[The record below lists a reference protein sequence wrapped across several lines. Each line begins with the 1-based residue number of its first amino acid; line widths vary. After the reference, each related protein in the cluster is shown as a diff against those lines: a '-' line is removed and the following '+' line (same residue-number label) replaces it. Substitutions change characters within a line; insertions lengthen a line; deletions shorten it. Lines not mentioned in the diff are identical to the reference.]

1 MTAFDRL
8 DAPTRA
14 ALIFRTAFRQARFVA
29 KEIPTKGSVLLVG
42 DRPAPDA
49 PDDNTFHYTPFGA
62 LKHSSLWL
70 NLQLHNAGIP
80 EERLYWTN
88 AFNHRGEPSNYQ
100 VLDTEAQIIALGGN
114 ANRWV
119 CSGTQIY
126 GHWLVQHPQAWKR
139 FRSSE
144 PYPLIE
150 YLSFL
155 R

>member
-1 MTAFDRL
+1 MTAFERL

-14 ALIFRTAFRQARFVA
+14 ALILRTAFRQARFVA
-29 KEIPTKGSVLLVG
+29 KELPTKGSVLLVG

-49 PDDNTFHYTPFGA
+49 PDDVTFHYTPFGA

-70 NLQLHNAGIP
+70 NLQLHDAGIP

-88 AFNHRGEPSNYQ
+88 AYDHKGNPTGYE
-100 VLDTEAQIIALGGN
+100 VLDTEAQVIALGGN
-114 ANRWV
+114 ADVWV
-119 CSGTQIY
+119 KKHERL
-126 GHWLVQHPQAWKR
+126 GHWKVQHPQAWKR
-139 FRSSE
+139 FHSAE

-150 YLSFL
+150 CLSFL